1 MKLLAIDTVT
11 EACSAALLVDGEIRQ
26 RFRVDP
32 RRHTELILPM
42 VGELL
47 AEAQLSLSQLDALAV
62 DRGPGSFTGVRI
74 GIGVAQGLAFAVD
87 LPVYPVSSLAA
98 LALAAS
104 GETRSDTYL
113 SLLDA
118 RMEEVYWGTFRME
131 QGRLEAVLPEQV
143 GPPASLP
150 LLSGDVLC
158 TGSGVRLCT
167 GSLARHEKYR
177 FIEEPEFDYPRA
189 SSIARLAARA
199 PVSQAVTAARLQ
211 PVYLRNQV
219 TRPRNA

>member
-11 EACSAALLVDGEIRQ
+11 EACSAALLVDGGIRQ
-26 RFRVDP
+26 RFENEP

-42 VGELL
+42 VEELL

-74 GIGVAQGLAFAVD
+74 GIGVVQGLAFSVD

-104 GETRSDTYL
+104 EEAHSDTIL
-113 SLLDA
+113 TLLDA
-118 RMEEVYWGTFRME
+118 RMEEVYWGTFRRE
-131 QGRLEAVLPEQV
+131 QDRLEPVMPEQV
-143 GPPASLP
+143 GPPASIP
-150 LLSGDVLC
+150 LLSGEVLC
-158 TGSGVRLCT
+158 AGSGISLYT
-167 GSLARHEKYR
+167 GTLAGHDNYQ
-177 FIEEPEFDYPRA
+177 FIQDPAFDFPRA
-189 SSIARLAARA
+189 SHVAQLAARTPA
-199 PVSQAVTAARLQ
+199 GQAVTAVRLQ

-219 TRPRNA
+219 TRVRNS